1 MKRAVDLKS
10 RFTKL
15 GIKQT
20 IQLSWMDRVLKMML
34 SGMTEQQIRQDLD
47 EFLSTQKQSG
57 GVGERG
63 KVSYTMAIS
72 ILACWFAPAP
82 DLKDFRDRLLL
93 EAGKRPQKEWL
104 ALHWAIISSTYP
116 FWLNVARQVGRLFNL
131 QEQITQPQIFNR
143 IKEQYGDRETVARN
157 ARYAVRSMVAW
168 GIIGDQSKKGN
179 YAKSLPLIHADK
191 SLTLL
196 LIESLLL
203 ASADGKIMF
212 SNALTDPGIFG
223 FELTTL
229 SAAEINDLNKN
240 IELINIGYVDH
251 MLKLL
256 NC

>member
-20 IQLSWMDRVLKMML
+20 IQLSWMDRVVKMML

-104 ALHWAIISSTYP
+104 ALHWAIISATYP
-116 FWLNVARQVGRLFNL
+116 FWLSLARQVGRLFNL
-131 QEQITQPQIFNR
+131 QDQISQPQIFNR
-143 IKEQYGDRETVARN
+143 LKEQYGDRETVARN

-168 GIIGDQSKKGN
+168 GVIKDS
-179 YAKSLPLIHADK
+179 AKLGVYEPVQKVQLDK
-191 SLTLL
+191 QLALL
-196 LIESLLL
+196 LLES
-203 ASADGKIMF
+203 
-212 SNALTDPGIFG
+212 
-223 FELTTL
+223 TL
-229 SAAEINDLNKN
+229 SAGNGVKLSISSFTSDPANFVFN
-240 IELINIGYVDH
+240 
-251 MLKLL
+251 MPLL
-256 NC
+256 NMYDLAHQQVLSVQKNGLIDEMVEIG